1 MLAVRNDASLLN
13 DSLDPALIAIYGLAW
28 LGVLGAALALFVA
41 VDFWRRRVGGR
52 WTRLHQSGLAA
63 SGLVIAYVFLVFHI
77 AGTTLNY

>member
-1 MLAVRNDASLLN
+1 MSILLIYRRGK
-13 DSLDPALIAIYGLAW
+13 PALENGHALAT
-28 LGVLGAALALFVA
+28 LPAALDCHFRFPC
-41 VDFWRRRVGGR
+41 DFWRRRVGGR